1 MPYKKKL
8 TILSGIIAALSLL
21 YILTLIFA
29 PERTGKRSDI
39 YSWLEPSQ
47 VPLINGIT
55 ITNAHAEDNIVLAR
69 NGGKWF
75 VSHNGK
81 DYPARQLRVEDFI
94 ATLTKK
100 DSYPLR
106 SSSASSHAQLSL
118 TEETATRITLAGG
131 AGLPILNLLI
141 GAGDLT
147 GQNVYMRKQGQ
158 HEVRSGENKF
168 SAYTGSPASSW
179 YNLRLFP
186 ESENGKIDTVNVQR
200 LTVYVPSESGL
211 TGGETPQIFSRKGK
225 EWTFNFELL
234 EPDMGKIDSY
244 IRDILN
250 TQGDDFV
257 ETVNAS
263 NPMFNYSRLVLELGD
278 GSIRTIRFS
287 QPDEDGKNYAAITGS
302 DLVYSIPS
310 WTMLRLF
317 PEFQTFSKVTEDNE

>member
-8 TILSGIIAALSLL
+8 TILSGIVAALFLV
-21 YILTLIFA
+21 YILTLIFD
-29 PERTGKRSDI
+29 PERVGKWSDA

-55 ITNAHAEDNIVLAR
+55 ITKAYEPENNTVLAL

-106 SSSASSHAQLSL
+106 SSSASSHEQLSL
-118 TEETATRITLAGG
+118 TEETSTRVMLAGG

-141 GAGDLT
+141 GEGDIT

-158 HEVRSGENKF
+158 NEVRSGENKF
-168 SAYTGSPASSW
+168 STYTDSPVSSW

-186 ESENGKIDTVNVQR
+186 ESENAKIDTANVQR
-200 LTVYVPSESGL
+200 LTVYAPPSESG
-211 TGGETPQIFSRKGK
+211 EDIPPQIFSRRGK

-234 EPDMGKIDSY
+234 EPDMGKIDTY

-257 ETVNAS
+257 DTISAS
-263 NPMFNYSRLVLELGD
+263 DSMFNYSRLLLELGD
-278 GSIRTIRFS
+278 GTARTLRIS
-287 QPDEDGKNYAAITGS
+287 QPDEDGRSYAAITGS
-302 DLVYSIPS
+302 SFVYSIPA
-310 WTMLRLF
+310 WTVQRLF
-317 PEFQTFSKVTEDNE
+317 PDVQTFSKATEDN